1 MCLYTALPYT
11 ATLLHL
17 HWFWSYSI
25 TNGILKGRASCYAE
39 CFPDWKA
46 SRAVWT
52 VISSTLAFIA
62 ARKLTSDTKLWETL
76 LWIQPCAENS
86 YKEAARKQQEL
97 SWSGMNTKKPES
109 IRWAAEIASLLMGN
123 VRSHLVLT
131 RVERIFVSRFCSV
144 HVKDRITPRPLRT
157 QICKTEITL
166 IIPE

>member
-17 HWFWSYSI
+17 HWFWSYTCHEWDFKRKSFMLR
-25 TNGILKGRASCYAE
+25 GVLPWLKGQQGRMDSNLIN
-39 CFPDWKA
+39 
-46 SRAVWT
+46 SRLHSSKETYKWYEVVGNPFMNST
-52 VISSTLAFIA
+52 VR
-62 ARKLTSDTKLWETL
+62 RKLLWRSRTKTAGTFVKWDEH
-76 LWIQPCAENS
+76 
-86 YKEAARKQQEL
+86 
-97 SWSGMNTKKPES
+97 KKPES